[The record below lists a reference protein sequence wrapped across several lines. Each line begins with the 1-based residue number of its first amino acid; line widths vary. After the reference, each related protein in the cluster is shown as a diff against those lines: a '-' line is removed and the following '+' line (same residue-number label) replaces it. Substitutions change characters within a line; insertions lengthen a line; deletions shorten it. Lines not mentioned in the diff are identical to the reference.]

1 MVQMFGYGGS
11 KCPRCQHRNAG
22 GAGYCAACGITLG
35 APHNAPVLVENR
47 WIAGPDELAVFFG
60 VRALSGLFVKTLR
73 VPAAARAYILQ
84 GDQATEV
91 PQGEYEIEGFFS
103 RLNHLLRDGH
113 AEILVTRTN
122 ALPVEFTFDDLET
135 AEHLAVGAA
144 FTVSLRIENVPP
156 FARHFMTMPGTVT
169 VAQLRELLLP
179 AVRQLAAEFV
189 GARSLREM
197 AAQASGQN
205 TLRAEFD
212 ERLQG
217 ALRLLLADYGLGV
230 VQVDTLALRHDKFDA
245 NRARIGTLWLAA
257 DERRVQMT
265 HARQLEELYDEQ
277 AWHRIAREE
286 GAARQRLRRLELQQN
301 ETLDRAELSLV
312 NGERAQAVRAREID
326 LYARVTEARSRREA
340 IARGAGEILAEL
352 EHDLA
357 QKRGQRAGEQAEWAH
372 LQALA
377 AIRMRAALEVAQQEA
392 LQARTL
398 ARQRFAQQLLTQQ
411 IRNKVEQA
419 REIEDAS
426 RQRAELARLRAGEEA
441 ATRRAQDLDAEEHEA
456 QFALVVLA
464 NAARR
469 RAAEREEE
477 WLELQGQARARQQAL
492 GADLEAEAVQQKIA
506 ALRRDG
512 GQQEAIAQ
520 HEKLLRTIEAEHRQ
534 ARAAK
539 EVELLA
545 EERRHQQRR
554 AEQEAGWQQ
563 ELRRLGAERAE
574 RAAQFE
580 HGLALARLEIARA
593 EALDGLDDTTKLAVA
608 GAPNAAVLADYLKTR
623 VHAAM
628 DAGQLSALAQVVAAG
643 GAMSASDAARL
654 AQETLER
661 ERLRREVEVD
671 KDRRHQLD
679 LLALQND
686 VNKAALGAQAQVA
699 GSVGAAVTAAV
710 SVPRACPHGHPVR
723 GDDRFC
729 GACGAPLG

>member
-1 MVQMFGYGGS
+1 MVQMFGFGAG
-11 KCPRCQHRNAG
+11 KCPRCAHKNAG
-22 GAGYCAACGITLG
+22 GAHYCAACGITLG
-35 APHNAPVLVENR
+35 APRNVPVLVENR

-60 VRALSGLFVKTLR
+60 VQALSGIFVKTLR
-73 VPAAARAYILQ
+73 VPATARAYILQ
-84 GDQATEV
+84 GGQATEV

-122 ALPVEFTFDDLET
+122 ALAVEFSVDDLET
-135 AEHLAVGAA
+135 AEHLAVGAQ
-144 FTVSLRIENVPP
+144 FTVSLRIENVPA

-169 VAQLRELLLP
+169 TGQLRELLQP
-179 AVRQLAAEFV
+179 ALRQLAAEFV
-189 GARSLREM
+189 GSRSLREM
-197 AAQASGQN
+197 AGRHE
-205 TLRAEFD
+205 LRAEFD
-212 ERLQG
+212 ARLQG

-277 AWHRIAREE
+277 AWHRIGREE
-286 GAARQRLRRLELQQN
+286 QAARLRLRRLELQEG
-301 ETLDRAELSLV
+301 ETLDRGEVRLNYA
-312 NGERAQAVRAREID
+312 ERAIAMRAREID
-326 LYARVTEARSRREA
+326 LYARVAEAKNRREA
-340 IARGAGEILAEL
+340 IERGAGELLAEL

-357 QKRGQRAGEQAEWAH
+357 QKRGQRAGVEAEWSQ

-377 AIRMRAALEVAQQEA
+377 AIRMRSALEVAQQEA
-392 LQARTL
+392 LQTRTL
-398 ARQRFAQQLLTQQ
+398 ARQRFSQQLLTQQ

-419 REIEDAS
+419 KEIEDAV
-426 RQRAELARLRAGEEA
+426 RQRAELARLRASEGA
-441 ATRRAQDLDAEEHEA
+441 VAKQARALDEEEHTA
-456 QFALVVLA
+456 QFGLVVLA

-469 RAAEREEE
+469 RALEREEE
-477 WLELQGQARARQQAL
+477 WIELQAQTKVRDHAR
-492 GADLEAEAVQQKIA
+492 GEDLEAEGIRQKIE

-512 GQQEAIAQ
+512 GQQESVAQ

-534 ARAAK
+534 ARAGK

-554 AEQEAGWQQ
+554 AEQEATWQQ
-563 ELRRLGAERAE
+563 ELRRMGFERAE
-574 RAAQFE
+574 RAAALE
-580 HGLALARLEIARA
+580 HALALARIEIARA
-593 EALDGLDDTTKLAVA
+593 ESLDALDDTTKLAVA

-628 DAGQLSALAQVVAAG
+628 GADQLAALAAG
-643 GAMSASDAARL
+643 GALGTLDAARL
-654 AQETLER
+654 AQEAIER
-661 ERLRREVEVD
+661 ERVRREVEID

-686 VNKAALGAQAQVA
+686 MNKTALGAQAQVA
-699 GSVGAAVTAAV
+699 GTVGAAVAAAAIAMPA
-710 SVPRACPHGHPVR
+710 SAQRACIHGHPVR
-723 GDDRFC
+723 GEDRFC